1 MKPGKLPTLKPT
13 PSLTPIQKAERIV
26 FLLCLIVLALD
37 LLIWR
42 P

>member
-1 MKPGKLPTLKPT
+1 MKPPN
-13 PSLTPIQKAERIV
+13 LTPIQKAERIA

-37 LLIWR
+37 LIFWR

>member
-1 MKPGKLPTLKPT
+1 MKI
-13 PSLTPIQKAERIV
+13 TPIQKAERIA

-37 LLIWR
+37 LIFWR

>member
-1 MKPGKLPTLKPT
+1 MKPPN
-13 PSLTPIQKAERIV
+13 LTPIQKAERIV

>member
-1 MKPGKLPTLKPT
+1 VKPKTKPDLTLLGT
-13 PSLTPIQKAERIV
+13 TPIQRAERIA
-26 FLLCLIVLALD
+26 FLLALIVLALD

>member
-1 MKPGKLPTLKPT
+1 MKPPN
-13 PSLTPIQKAERIV
+13 LTPIQKAERIV
-26 FLLCLIVLALD
+26 FLLALIVLALD

>member
-1 MKPGKLPTLKPT
+1 MKPKTKPDLT
-13 PSLTPIQKAERIV
+13 MLGMTPIQRAERIA

-37 LLIWR
+37 VLFWR